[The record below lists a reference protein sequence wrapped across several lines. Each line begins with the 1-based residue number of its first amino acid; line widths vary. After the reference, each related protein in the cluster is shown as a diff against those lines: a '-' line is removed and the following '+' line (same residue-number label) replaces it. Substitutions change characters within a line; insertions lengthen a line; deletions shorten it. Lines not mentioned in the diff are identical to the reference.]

1 MYMVK
6 IPAVSKDELLKDW
19 DVAISEDSTAYEY
32 SSQQAVKK
40 QPHTHSVG
48 DLFELRMQHIWL
60 RMQHSCSRRY
70 SDSLFLSR
78 FGHAID
84 TDILSALQQGG
95 YNVTLPIT
103 SAITLMQQR
112 IAERGVG
119 LCLTTTSQ

>member
-6 IPAVSKDELLKDW
+6 IPTVSKDELLKDW

-40 QPHTHSVG
+40 QPQLHSVS

-78 FGHAID
+78 FGHAVD
-84 TDILSALQQGG
+84 TDVLAALQQSG
-95 YNVTLPIT
+95 YTVTLPIT
-103 SAITLMQQR
+103 SAISLMQQR

-119 LCLTTTSQ
+119 LCLTTTSL